1 MTKLFPLALAAT
13 ACAIPAAASAQTAP
27 DGTRAFGI
35 EPYVGVSG
43 VYENFDRFP
52 DAGSK
57 IRPRANGD
65 RIEGTSVEGVVGVNV
80 PLGPIFVGAE
90 GNVSKGVSG
99 DFDWQYGVVG
109 RAGLR
114 VGDSGMF
121 YGRAGYQWINFDG
134 SENNGDIGNE
144 IYGVGFEVG
153 PKDIGLGGITGQAG
167 VRLKAEM
174 NTYDFE
180 SLRPSLGVVF
190 HF

>member
-1 MTKLFPLALAAT
+1 MTKTLLLALATVA
-13 ACAIPAAASAQTAP
+13 AIPAAANAQTAP
-27 DGTRAFGI
+27 DGSRAFGI

-52 DAGSK
+52 DAKSK
-57 IRPRANGD
+57 LAPRANGS
-65 RIEGTSVEGVVGVNV
+65 RIDGGLVEGVAGVNL
-80 PLGPIFVGAE
+80 PLGPVFVGAE
-90 GNVSKGVSG
+90 GNVSKGFDG

-109 RAGLR
+109 RAGVR
-114 VGDSGMF
+114 VGQSGLF

-144 IYGVGFEVG
+144 IYGLGLEVG
-153 PKDIGLGGITGQAG
+153 PKDIGLEGITNRAG
-167 VRLKAEM
+167 VRFKAEM